1 MALIKKL
8 TIGKAKVEIH
18 SNVTPEESK
27 KNLIKLYDVI
37 NEIADRKREQGINVD
52 DWFYSQEE
60 LDEIKRNKSVNL
72 LYQNR

>member
-18 SNVTPEESK
+18 SSVTPEESK

-60 LDEIKRNKSVNL
+60 LEEIKRNKSVNL